1 MCADDDVGDAGHDY
15 FEKDGI
21 GGVGVG
27 RIDLFDL
34 GAVESKEA
42 LTKVVARGYEVV
54 VRACRMEEVSG
65 GWKMLQVRYLP

>member
-1 MCADDDVGDAGHDY
+1 MCADDDVGDAGHDH

-42 LTKVVARGYEVV
+42 LSKVVARGYEVV
-54 VRACRMEEVSG
+54 VRACRVEEVSDRRR
-65 GWKMLQVRYLP
+65 KLQVRYLP